1 MDPSLITN
9 LAALTTA
16 LVAVVASSVLSARA
30 IRLTHNANHVQV
42 TLSLLAAQRTGEF
55 FAKEKRLW
63 DELPTHD
70 PSMGFMDLPENIR
83 SDAIDVGLYYQALA
97 YISEYGFADRD
108 FMIVQ
113 TKYRMLRTWKT
124 IRPFVDGERRLRGGS
139 DTFMNA
145 YEIFAVDAERLDITK
160 TTKRLLN
167 GGRRW
172 RRRNTL
178 P

>member
-1 MDPSLITN
+1 MDPSQVIN
-9 LAALTTA
+9 LAALGTA
-16 LVAVVASSVLSARA
+16 LVAVVASSALSARA
-30 IRLTHNANHVQV
+30 IRMTHNSNHVQV

-63 DELPTHD
+63 DDLPTYD
-70 PSMGFMDLPENIR
+70 SNLGFMNLPESIR
-83 SDAIDVGLYYQALA
+83 SDVIDIGLYYHALA

-124 IRPFVDGERRLRGGS
+124 IKPFVDGERRLRGGL

-145 YEIFAVDAERLDITK
+145 YELFVADAERLDIAE
-160 TTKRLLN
+160 TTEKLLA
-167 GGRRW
+167 GGRWW
-172 RRRNTL
+172 RRRNTSH
-178 P
+178 